1 MFRRFRMVGTLVLI
15 ALLALASTAY
25 AVPSV
30 PLHTQEFSKKVS
42 AERIYQHAAKLAD
55 RDDARIARN

>member
-15 ALLALASTAY
+15 ALLAFASTAY

-30 PLHTQEFSKKVS
+30 PLHTAEFSKKVS
-42 AERIYQHAAKLAD
+42 AERIVP
-55 RDDARIARN
+55 ARGQIGRQG